1 MQPERN
7 TDPVS
12 FGMLHVQCFAEH
24 ARAVRMPNR
33 EEGLSALPGVG
44 SYGAFILAVAA
55 PRVSASR
62 GFLGLMTA
70 ERGESASAV
79 AGALAASS
87 VLAASGRT
95 DVLVVVVAV
104 SVLPRIDIAGFVV
117 VAGVTACHFS
127 LLGLRLTE

>member
-1 MQPERN
+1 
-7 TDPVS
+7 
-12 FGMLHVQCFAEH
+12 MLHVQCFAEH

-70 ERGESASAV
+70 ERGERASAV
-79 AGALAASS
+79 AGGALAASS